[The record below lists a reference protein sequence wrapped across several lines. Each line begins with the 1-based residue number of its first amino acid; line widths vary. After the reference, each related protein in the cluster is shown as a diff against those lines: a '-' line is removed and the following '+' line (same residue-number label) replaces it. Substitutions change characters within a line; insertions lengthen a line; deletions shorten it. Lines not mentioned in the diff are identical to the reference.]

1 MAQGSQYS
9 KVVTATSVGG
19 AVAFT
24 DDSATGISLKAR
36 AVLLINDGSSNAV
49 YVNFTTTSGAT
60 TDDYPLEAGEST
72 SISAPTHGHYT
83 GFSYATSGVS
93 SVAVRILATR

>member
-9 KVVTATSVGG
+9 NVITATSVGG

-24 DDSATGISLKAR
+24 DDLSTGMTLNAR
-36 AVLLINDGSSNAV
+36 SVLLINDGSSSAV

-60 TDDYPLEAGEST
+60 TDDYPLKAGEST
-72 SISAPTHGHYT
+72 SINAPNHGHYT
-83 GFSYATSGVS
+83 GFSYATTGVS